1 MPILKIE
8 HAVRDYEAWKRAF
21 DSDPIGREAGGVRR
35 YRVLR
40 AADNPNDVII
50 ELEFDQ
56 ADEAEAFHGK
66 LRELWGRVAGD
77 LGLEGPHARVL
88 EVAES
93 GDY

>member
-21 DSDPIGREAGGVRR
+21 DNDPVGRAAGGVRR

-40 AADNPNDVII
+40 AADDPNYVII
-50 ELEFDQ
+50 ELEFDH
-56 ADEAEAFHGK
+56 AHEAETFHGK
-66 LRELWGRVAGD
+66 LRDLWGRVADD
-77 LGLEGPHARVL
+77 LGLEGPRGRVL